1 MKKVPDYIETIT
13 RDLSDAVTAL
23 ELKFPFA
30 QGLFTEQDGISMSV
44 TGKDASIVSQPPRR
58 GAVLSVFN
66 GVYYAELAS
75 SDISRAGLNAL
86 VERFKSAIQVEKGP
100 APTPG
105 EPRTRDFFSLCRDD
119 PRQLSNRQ
127 KLDHLKA
134 MQSRFSQM
142 SPKVASAVIRYGERV
157 DRRVY
162 VNRNTRLFQEL
173 VNTVCVPVAIVSD
186 GKSTKVY
193 YGGNGIQ
200 GGFEIARISDDDLAA
215 TVSNAE
221 KLLQA
226 RPVEPG
232 VYDVI
237 GGPAL
242 AGVIAHEAFGHGV
255 EADMFLK
262 KRAMAARFMNQPVAS
277 PIVDLIDNPALQGQ
291 SGSYFFDDE
300 GFPSSETRILE
311 NGVLKRALTDQRS
324 AMLLNIPRTANGRRE
339 SFANKVYT
347 RMSNSY
353 FAPGNHKLAD
363 MIASI
368 DKGLYMP
375 DGNNGMED
383 PKSWGIQVESPF
395 AVEIRNGKLTEKIY
409 SPAVITGF
417 VPELLKSISMVGDTV
432 GFMGLGTCQKGHK
445 EQVRVAIGG
454 PALKM
459 KARVG

>member
-1 MKKVPDYIETIT
+1 MKIVPEYIDTIT
-13 RDLSDAVTAL
+13 RDLAETVAAL

-30 QGLFTEQDGISMSV
+30 QGLFTEQDGVSMSV

-66 GVYYAELAS
+66 GVFYAELAS
-75 SDISRAGLNAL
+75 SDISRTGLNTL
-86 VERFKSAIQVEKGP
+86 VQRLTSAVQVEKGP
-100 APTPG
+100 APAPG
-105 EPRTRDFFSLCRDD
+105 DPRTGQFFSFCRDD
-119 PRQLSNRQ
+119 PRLLSNRE

-142 SPKVASAVIRYGERV
+142 SPKLASAVIRYSERV

-200 GGFEIARISDDDLAA
+200 GGFEITRISDDALAA
-215 TVSNAE
+215 IVSTAE

-226 RPVEPG
+226 SPVDPG

-255 EADMFLK
+255 ESDMFLK
-262 KRAMAARFMNQPVAS
+262 KRAMAARFMNQPVAA

-300 GFPSSETRILE
+300 GYPASETRILE
-311 NGVLKRALTDQRS
+311 NGVLKRVLTDQRS
-324 AMLLNIPRTANGRRE
+324 AMLLNFPRTANGRRE

-353 FAPGNHKLAD
+353 FAPGTHRLDD

-368 DKGLYMP
+368 DRGLYLP
-375 DGNNGMED
+375 DGSNGMED

-395 AVEIRNGKLTEKIY
+395 AEEIRNGKLTGRIY
-409 SPAVITGF
+409 APAVITGF
-417 VPELLKSISMVGDTV
+417 VPDLLKSISMIGDTL